1 MKIPEVKNT
10 PSKSVRKTKKGGSVM
25 GTAFSK
31 HLKQAPEASS
41 KSEVASENIM
51 VTGVNSILGIQEV
64 SDTSEREARRQLVGW
79 GEDILDKLDQIR
91 HGLLIGA
98 IPKDQLTNLTQTLR
112 ERRAN
117 VSDPRLIEVIDEIEL
132 RAEVELAKLT
142 RNF

>member
-1 MKIPEVKNT
+1 
-10 PSKSVRKTKKGGSVM
+10 M

-64 SDTSEREARRQLVGW
+64 SDTSEREVRRQLVGW